1 MCVLSTEDC
10 GIGHII
16 DDLRESAGWFCL
28 QVCEE
33 SCVVAQKSL
42 SELWR
47 CFNSSILHIIY
58 YLKDDIVYNNTLFK
72 EYCYTD
78 VTGPHCIAF

>member
-1 MCVLSTEDC
+1 MLDGSVFRCVKSRVLL
-10 GIGHII
+10 
-16 DDLRESAGWFCL
+16 LRS
-28 QVCEE
+28 V
-33 SCVVAQKSL
+33 SL

-72 EYCYTD
+72 KYCYTD